1 MPPCRTVRRMADPS
15 PLSDAQLAARGLPP
29 SAAPL
34 AHRAAEVL
42 RGVDLAE
49 LDATGQ
55 VVYAAALAL
64 TSVAAS
70 ASGLDDLDRVVTWL
84 EQIATR

>member
-1 MPPCRTVRRMADPS
+1 
-15 PLSDAQLAARGLPP
+15 
-29 SAAPL
+29 
-34 AHRAAEVL
+34 VL